1 MINDQ
6 RRFIAC
12 GARTHVLRSFAGLTL
27 VLLVALSPMKAQR
40 GGLVDDITAE
50 MKLMVTP
57 TTLTFTIDLENTSDT
72 TYVFIPYMCWLFR
85 LTPCRSFE
93 RTGESTGFFVPWR
106 LERPDRPTYKC
117 SSRFVPPH
125 YDEPLPRTQF
135 NAAFSPQLVA
145 IRPGQKAR
153 FIWTEPY
160 VEDPSYLD
168 GSTCMIDTTY
178 LPVRLINE
186 DMRQLFG
193 DGLIE
198 QATPFREYIMDQ
210 VETTGGGF
218 FQSLIRGETRA
229 TTFYLQYEQYDKE
242 DRALFLSQRYIR
254 VPPGPNI
261 TCVVKTE

>member
-1 MINDQ
+1 MTHDI
-6 RRFIAC
+6 RTPASVRKGIPLLRTMVILLLIAL
-12 GARTHVLRSFAGLTL
+12 AM
-27 VLLVALSPMKAQR
+27 LSPMNAQR
-40 GGLVDDITAE
+40 DALVDDITAQ
-50 MKLMVTP
+50 MKLIVTP

-72 TYVFIPYMCWLFR
+72 TYIIIPYMCRLFR
-85 LTPCRSFE
+85 LTPCRTFY
-93 RTGESTGFFVPWR
+93 RVGASTGFFVPWR
-106 LERPDRPTYKC
+106 LQRAVIPTDKC
-117 SSRFVPPH
+117 ASKLVPSLNP
-125 YDEPLPRTQF
+125 EPFPITRLS
-135 NAAFSPQLVA
+135 AALSPQLVA

-198 QATPFREYIMDQ
+198 QATPFREYIMDE
-210 VETTGGGF
+210 VDTKVKNL
-218 FQSLIRGETRA
+218 FQFVIRGESRVTS
-229 TTFYLQYEQYDKE
+229 FLIPYEQYDKK

-254 VPPGPNI
+254 VPPGPNTSCI
-261 TCVVKTE
+261 VLEK